1 MGCCSWCGLL
11 SVLGFSCI
19 VVNRVN
25 SVGIE
30 CVLYA
35 VLRVCFG
42 FACALF
48 IVVILFEVWLLVAV
62 QILVGGVLVILV
74 FYCFLGVIYVFVLV

>member
-1 MGCCSWCGLL
+1 M
-11 SVLGFSCI
+11 VT
-19 VVNRVN
+19 RVN

-35 VLRVCFG
+35 VLRVCFE

-48 IVVILFEVWLLVAV
+48 IVVILFDV
-62 QILVGGVLVILV
+62 
-74 FYCFLGVIYVFVLV
+74 